1 MENGLGKSTLRSGL
15 CFFGLL
21 ILIGAGDCPAKSSF
35 KNTPLYKHIV
45 RRRGA
50 EPVKLFEAEPVAAA
64 KPQQEEIVEKE
75 PVAEQVKTAKL
86 EQSRTVYRA
95 RRRAAALADP
105 STFTPQMPFSEA
117 IDILRN
123 STFPKLNISV
133 LWKDLEEN
141 ADIYPDTPIGID
153 GVSGVP
159 LGRHLKSL
167 LDGVSGGSPERLG
180 CIVDEGVIVVG
191 TMNSLP
197 RMMVTRVYDITDL
210 TGQPAQYGGL
220 QGIMMSRMVGMM
232 GSGMMPGMMGGG
244 MMGGGMMPGMMGGGM
259 GGGMMPGLSGGYGGF
274 GGGLGG
280 FGGGYGGG
288 FGNLGSGFG
297 GYGASTGLGGMS
309 VRPYR

>member
-35 KNTPLYKHIV
+35 KNTRLYKHIV
-45 RRRGA
+45 RRRST
-50 EPVKLFEAEPVAAA
+50 EPVRLFEAAPVAAA
-64 KPQQEEIVEKE
+64 EPQRQEQTNEAKPAELKVAGGEIEK
-75 PVAEQVKTAKL
+75 
-86 EQSRTVYRA
+86 SRTVYRA

-141 ADIYPDTPIGID
+141 ADIYPETPIGID

-159 LGRHLKSL
+159 LGRHLRSL
-167 LDGVSGGSPERLG
+167 LDGVSGASPERLG
-180 CIVDEGVIVVG
+180 CIVDEGVIVIATVG
-191 TMNSLP
+191 SLP
-197 RMMVTRVYDITDL
+197 KMMVTRVYDITDL

-244 MMGGGMMPGMMGGGM
+244 MMGGGMMPGMMGG
-259 GGGMMPGLSGGYGGF
+259 MMPGLGGGYGGF
-274 GGGLGG
+274 GGGFGNFGGGYGG
-280 FGGGYGGG
+280 FGGGYGSLGG
-288 FGNLGSGFG
+288 GYG
-297 GYGASTGLGGMS
+297 GYGASTGLGGTS